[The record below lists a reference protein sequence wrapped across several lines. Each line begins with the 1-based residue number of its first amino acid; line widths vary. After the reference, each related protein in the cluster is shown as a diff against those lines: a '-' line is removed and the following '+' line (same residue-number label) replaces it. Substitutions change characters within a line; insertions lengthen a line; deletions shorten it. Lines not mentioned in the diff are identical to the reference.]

1 MTFIPMVFNTGKDA
15 LTGKESVFF
24 VILGLN
30 LMSSVGGYEQ
40 CPRAV
45 CSTGTNPSLNS
56 TGL

>member
-1 MTFIPMVFNTGKDA
+1 MVFNTGKDA